1 VQWEH
6 ERRELL
12 EQEGRPWGLEAEAAA
27 GTASAGEVLGNRG
40 SLAVAAVDEAAEASA
55 ASGGSEEP
63 GDCTHVPEDQ
73 APDPEVVASG
83 NREDHAVAAAEVAA
97 TSPEEDR

>member
-1 VQWEH
+1 VQGEH

-12 EQEGRPWGLEAEAAA
+12 EQEAHPWGLEAEAAA

-55 ASGGSEEP
+55 ASEGSEEP

-73 APDPEVVASG
+73 ATDPEEVVSG
-83 NREDHAVAAAEVAA
+83 SQEGHAVAAAEVAA
-97 TSPEEDR
+97 TVPEEDR